1 MLQFT
6 QFFFPSKLTDNAKN
20 LFSIVTASG
29 NIRQLYYLQEDWYLT
44 DEAFVTGKYGTG
56 PMFLISFF
64 ESPLRFL
71 LPILLAP

>member
-29 NIRQLYYLQEDWYLT
+29 NIRQLYYLQED
-44 DEAFVTGKYGTG
+44 
-56 PMFLISFF
+56 
-64 ESPLRFL
+64 
-71 LPILLAP
+71 